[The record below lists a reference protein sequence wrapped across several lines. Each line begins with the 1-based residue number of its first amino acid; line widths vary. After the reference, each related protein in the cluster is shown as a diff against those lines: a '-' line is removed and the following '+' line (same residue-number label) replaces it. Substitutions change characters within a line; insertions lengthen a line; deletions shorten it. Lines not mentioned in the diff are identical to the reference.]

1 MKSTIC
7 LIILIFSTGLYAQ
20 SAIETD
26 ELFLKYEK
34 EYINFSERANDGM
47 EYENATVSFYSN
59 FNNDPKQL
67 KDFEN
72 NKNKERWLQKNFSK
86 TAFSSANEALD
97 SFAKLNQ
104 AKQNLDL
111 ANNKLGDL
119 HKELSEKYDV
129 TLIWETLQSRLKK

>member
-1 MKSTIC
+1 MKSIIC
-7 LIILIFSTGLYAQ
+7 VIILMFSTGLYAQ

-26 ELFLKYEK
+26 ELFLRYEK
-34 EYINFSERANDGM
+34 EYINFSERRNYGM
-47 EYENATVSFYSN
+47 EYENAVGSFRSN
-59 FNNDPKQL
+59 FNDPKRI
-67 KDFEN
+67 KAFEN
-72 NKNKERWLQKNFSK
+72 SKNKERWLQKNFSR

-111 ANNKLGDL
+111 ANNKLRDL

>member
-1 MKSTIC
+1 MKNIIC
-7 LIILIFSTGLYAQ
+7 IVILMFATGLYAQ
-20 SAIETD
+20 STIETN
-26 ELFLKYEK
+26 ELYLKYEK
-34 EYINFSERANDGM
+34 EYINLTTSDYVTKYEEANREFQMRFDNKRKG
-47 EYENATVSFYSN
+47 SFQKS
-59 FNNDPKQL
+59 
-67 KDFEN
+67 
-72 NKNKERWLQKNFSK
+72 KNKERWLQKNFSK

>member
-1 MKSTIC
+1 MKNIIC
-7 LIILIFSTGLYAQ
+7 IVILMFATGLYAQ
-20 SAIETD
+20 STIETN
-26 ELFLKYEK
+26 ELYLKYEK
-34 EYINFSERANDGM
+34 EYINLTTSDYVTKYEEANREFQMRFDNKRKG
-47 EYENATVSFYSN
+47 SFQKS
-59 FNNDPKQL
+59 
-67 KDFEN
+67 
-72 NKNKERWLQKNFSK
+72 KNKERWLQKNFSK

-111 ANNKLGDL
+111 ANNKLRDL